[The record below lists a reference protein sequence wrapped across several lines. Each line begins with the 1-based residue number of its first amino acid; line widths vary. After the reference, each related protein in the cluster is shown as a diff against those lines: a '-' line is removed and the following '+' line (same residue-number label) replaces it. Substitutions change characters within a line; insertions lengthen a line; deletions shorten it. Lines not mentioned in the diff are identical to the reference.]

1 MPTVGTTS
9 DSSLFLCNL
18 TTSRE
23 KMTVKAE
30 DVKATLLAAGISRRK
45 ILKRVQTTTIKP
57 VYVSSRTAF
66 PTPPGTSLSPPE
78 LRLKEKPFR
87 CLPIPSRTCSFKGEG
102 GKDN

>member
-18 TTSRE
+18 ATSRE

-45 ILKRVQTTTIKP
+45 
-57 VYVSSRTAF
+57 Y
-66 PTPPGTSLSPPE
+66 
-78 LRLKEKPFR
+78 
-87 CLPIPSRTCSFKGEG
+87 
-102 GKDN
+102 